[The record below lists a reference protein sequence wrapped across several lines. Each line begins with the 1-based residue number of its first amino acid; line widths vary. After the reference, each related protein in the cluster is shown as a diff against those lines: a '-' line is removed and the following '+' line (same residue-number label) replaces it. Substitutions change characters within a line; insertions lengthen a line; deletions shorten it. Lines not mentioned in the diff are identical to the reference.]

1 MTEASQN
8 TPTVFSLN
16 DVALRANKL
25 ILETE
30 ETPQEHKLRCIE
42 EWHENGCFLYMC
54 LRSQLCMRGPHDT
67 NFRPWWANK
76 EGIKALGLPDY
87 FAYDH
92 VFKWGGLGLEYFE
105 MHAASPQDAMD
116 KLDALENAVP
126 DGSGTSQLDRVQYCI
141 RDMYHMLRF
150 RQFLPDAHPEHQK
163 EVDAWEAANKPEI
176 ITSEFIDASSAVFKR
191 LLETTPRY
199 QDWYDYAEQLESL
212 PLAQAL
218 QVLKEPKERYAETAA
233 VMRGEIARRY
243 PLLKGELGF
252 REVCQP

>member
-30 ETPQEHKLRCIE
+30 ETPGDHRLFFIE
-42 EWHENGCFLYMC
+42 DSEGDCTLFMC
-54 LRSQLCMRGPHDT
+54 LGSQFCTHDPFDT
-67 NFRPWWANK
+67 NFRPWWAN
-76 EGIKALGLPDY
+76 ESGIKALGLPDY
-87 FAYDH
+87 FMYANHGHFD
-92 VFKWGGLGLEYFE
+92 FALECFE
-105 MHAASPQDAMD
+105 MQASSPQDAMN

-218 QVLKEPKERYAETAA
+218 RALKEPEERYAETAA
-233 VMRGEIARRY
+233 VMRGDIARRY